1 MNTREEVPMKRMT
14 VLWVLGAVL
23 VSVSVADAE
32 EQQASGNKDKQQ
44 KEIKLFDGKTLKG
57 WRILDKIDFEN
68 HGKVEVKDGELI
80 IGKGNAMTGAS
91 WESDFPRTC
100 YEVSL
105 EGRRIEGDDFFCGM
119 TFPVG
124 KTHCSLI
131 LGGWG
136 GSITG
141 LSCLDGY
148 SADENETTGVIDF
161 EQNRWYKIRLRVAKE
176 KIEAWVDKE
185 KIVDVETKDRKID
198 LRWEMETMPPFGI
211 ATYYTTGGF
220 KHIVVKRL

>member
-1 MNTREEVPMKRMT
+1 MKSVT
-14 VLWVLGAVL
+14 ILGLLGVLLAGAGVY
-23 VSVSVADAE
+23 AE
-32 EQQASGNKDKQQ
+32 EQPSKEKGKPQ
-44 KEIKLFDGKTLKG
+44 KEVKLFDGKTLKG
-57 WRILDKIDFEN
+57 WRILDKIDFDH

-80 IGKGNAMTGAS
+80 IGKGNAMTGVS
-91 WESDFPRTC
+91 WKGEFPRVN

-136 GSITG
+136 GSLTG

-161 EQNRWYKIRLRVAKE
+161 ERNRWYKIRLRVTKE

-198 LRWEMETMPPFGI
+198 LRWEMETMPPFGF
-211 ATYYTTGGF
+211 ATYYTTGGLR
-220 KHIVVKRL
+220 HIVLKRL

>member
-1 MNTREEVPMKRMT
+1 MAI
-14 VLWVLGAVL
+14 LWLLGLPL
-23 VSVSVADAE
+23 VSAAGAYAD
-32 EQQASGNKDKQQ
+32 EQQSSGKKGKKQ

-57 WRILDKIDFEN
+57 WRILDKIDFED
-68 HGKVEVKDGELI
+68 HGKVEVKNGELI
-80 IGKGNAMTGAS
+80 IGKGNAMTGVS
-91 WESDFPRTC
+91 WKGDFPRIN

-161 EQNRWYKIRLRVAKE
+161 ERNRWYKIRLRVTKE

-198 LRWEMETMPPFGI
+198 LRWEMETMPPFGF
-211 ATYYTTGGF
+211 ATYYTTGGLRR
-220 KHIVVKRL
+220 IVVKRL

>member
-1 MNTREEVPMKRMT
+1 MNTREEDPMKRMT
-14 VLWVLGAVL
+14 ILWVLGAVL
-23 VSVSVADAE
+23 VGVSGAKAE
-32 EQQASGNKDKQQ
+32 EQRSSGSKGKQP
-44 KEIKLFDGKTLKG
+44 KEVKLFDGKTLKG
-57 WRILDKIDFEN
+57 WRILDKIDFDD
-68 HGKVEVKDGELI
+68 HGKVEVKDGELL
-80 IGKGNAMTGAS
+80 IGKGNAMTGIS
-91 WESDFPRTC
+91 WKGEFPRIN

-136 GSITG
+136 GSLTG
-141 LSCLDGY
+141 LSCIDGY
-148 SADENETTGVIDF
+148 SADENETTGVMDF
-161 EQNRWYKIRLRVAKE
+161 ERNRWYKIRLRVTKE

-198 LRWEMETMPPFGI
+198 LRWEMETMPPFGF
-211 ATYYTTGGF
+211 ATYYTTGGL